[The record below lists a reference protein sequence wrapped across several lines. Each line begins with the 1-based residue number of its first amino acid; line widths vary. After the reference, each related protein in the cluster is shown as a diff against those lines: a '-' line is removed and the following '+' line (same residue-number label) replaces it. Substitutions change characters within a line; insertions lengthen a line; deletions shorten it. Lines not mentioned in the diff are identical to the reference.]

1 MAIPPITRL
10 YGVLVMGS
18 IELDRIYIYIII
30 YIYIYIYIYQYLK
43 LFKKR
48 MKKKYSINCGH
59 LITRLITSNHIYF
72 LCLKK

>member
-10 YGVLVMGS
+10 YWVLVMGS
-18 IELDRIYIYIII
+18 IGLDRIYIYD
-30 YIYIYIYIYQYLK
+30 YLYIYIYQYLK

-59 LITRLITSNHIYF
+59 LITSNHIYF